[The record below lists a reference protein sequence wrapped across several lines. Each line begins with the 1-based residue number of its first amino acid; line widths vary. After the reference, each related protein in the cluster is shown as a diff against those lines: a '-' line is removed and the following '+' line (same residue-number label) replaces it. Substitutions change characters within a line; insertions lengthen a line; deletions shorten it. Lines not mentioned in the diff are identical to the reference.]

1 MVYFI
6 VQCHG
11 RAVMGSTDKG
21 SIIAQ
26 LKSNEGETMKWIADQ
41 VELSR
46 SISERFWRTL
56 ENPDIFWD
64 DDLMKP
70 MAWTEDKPGAKR
82 QRGANIWPLWTTD
95 DAIHWMHSCGHGL
108 VSLYS
113 FVDPEKA
120 EVYLNYNQGET
131 RKLVRVD
138 AASVLLAFLTFID
151 RALKGG
157 YDEK

>member
-1 MVYFI
+1 MMVYFI
-6 VQCHG
+6 VRCSG
-11 RAVMGSTDKG
+11 RTVMGSTDKG

-46 SISERFWRTL
+46 SIWERFWRTL

-70 MAWTEDKPGAKR
+70 MAWTEDEPGAKR
-82 QRGANIWPLWTTD
+82 PRGANIWPLWTTD
-95 DAIHWMHSCGHGL
+95 DAINWMHSCGHRV

-113 FVDPEKA
+113 FFGPDHVEA
-120 EVYLNYNQGET
+120 YFSYGET
-131 RKLVRVD
+131 RKLVRID
-138 AASVLLAFLTFID
+138 AESVLLVLLTFID
-151 RALKGG
+151 QALRGV